1 MSSSDAI
8 EEIVTNRESI
18 WEPDPEQVCEP
29 RLLVG
34 RIADLARSTG

>member
-8 EEIVTNRESI
+8 EEIVTNREPI
-18 WEPDPEQVCEP
+18 WELARASGRV
-29 RLLVG
+29 LVG